1 MDNRV
6 DNGLA
11 ELHRLHLA
19 CQEVEEQI
27 ERGPRQLKARQQV
40 ILQKQAELEVQKQKH
55 KTLRMNADQKSL
67 QLKSNETKIGD
78 LRVKLNQASSNR
90 EFDII
95 RAQMEAD
102 TVANSVL
109 EDEILD
115 SLEKVDAAH
124 LAIKKL
130 EEEVAQAKIE
140 ETRLAAQISAAQP
153 GYQSRLAELQSAITN
168 AETRLPADI
177 VTPYRRLVQA
187 YGPAA
192 LAEVDGTACN
202 SCYVNLPAQMV
213 MQVRAGQVM
222 FCKVCGRLL
231 YMRHDAQTKS

>member
-19 CQEVEEQI
+19 SQEVQEQI
-27 ERGPRQLKARQQV
+27 ERGPRQLKARQQT
-40 ILQKQAELEVQKQKH
+40 IQQKLAELEVQKQKH
-55 KTLRMNADQKSL
+55 KSLRMNADQKSL
-67 QLKSNETKIGD
+67 QLKSNEAKIGD
-78 LRVKLNQASSNR
+78 LRTKLNQAASNR

-95 RAQMEAD
+95 RKQMEAD

-115 SLEKVDAAH
+115 ALEKVDAAH

-130 EEEVAQAKIE
+130 EEEIAQAQTE
-140 ETRLAAQISAAQP
+140 ETRVSAQISAAQP
-153 GYQSRLAELQSAITN
+153 GYQSRLAELQSAVAN
-168 AETRLPADI
+168 AESRLPENI
-177 VTPYRRLVQA
+177 VVPYRRLVQA

-213 MQVRAGQVM
+213 MQVRDGQVM

-231 YMRHDAQTKS
+231 YMRHEA

>member
-19 CQEVEEQI
+19 CQEVQEQI
-27 ERGPRQLKARQQV
+27 ERGPRQLKARQQM
-40 ILQKQAELEVQKQKH
+40 IAQKQTELDAQKQKH
-55 KTLRMNADQKSL
+55 KTLRMHADQKSL
-67 QLKSNETKIGD
+67 QLKSNEAKIGD

-95 RAQMEAD
+95 RSQMEAD
-102 TVANSVL
+102 TVSNSVL

-130 EEEVAQAKIE
+130 EEEVAQAKVE
-140 ETRLAAQISAAQP
+140 ETRVAAQISAAQP
-153 GYQSRLAELQSAITN
+153 GYQSRLTELQSAIAN
-168 AETRLPADI
+168 AETRLPPDI

-192 LAEVDGTACN
+192 LAEVEGTACN

-222 FCKVCGRLL
+222 FCKICGRLL
-231 YMRHDAQTKS
+231 YMQPGT

>member
-1 MDNRV
+1 MDNRA

-19 CQEVEEQI
+19 CQEVQEQI
-27 ERGPRQLKARQQV
+27 ERGPRQLKARQQAIV
-40 ILQKQAELEVQKQKH
+40 QKQEELEAQKQKH
-55 KTLRMNADQKSL
+55 KTLRVQADQKSL
-67 QLKSNETKIGD
+67 QLKSNEAKIGD
-78 LRVKLNQASSNR
+78 LRVKLNQAASNR

-115 SLEKVDAAH
+115 ALEKVDGAH

-130 EEEVAQAKIE
+130 EEEVAQAKAE
-140 ETRLAAQISAAQP
+140 ETRVAAQNSAAQP
-153 GYQSRLAELQSAITN
+153 GYQSRLAELQSALAN
-168 AETRLPADI
+168 AESRLPADLLLQ
-177 VTPYRRLVQA
+177 YRRLVQA
-187 YGPAA
+187 HGPAA
-192 LAEVDGTACN
+192 LAEVEGTVCT
-202 SCYVNLPAQMV
+202 SCYVSLTPQMA
-213 MQVRAGQVM
+213 MQVKAGQPM

-231 YMRHDAQTKS
+231 YLRPAE

>member
-1 MDNRV
+1 MDNRP

-19 CQEVEEQI
+19 SQEVQEQI
-27 ERGPRQLKARQQV
+27 ERGPRQLKARQQA

-55 KTLRMNADQKSL
+55 KALRMNADQKSL
-67 QLKSNETKIGD
+67 QLKSNEVKIGD

-130 EEEVAQAKIE
+130 EEEVAQAKAE
-140 ETRLAAQISAAQP
+140 ETRVAAQICAAQP
-153 GYQSRLAELQSAITN
+153 GYQSRLAELQSAIAN
-168 AETRLPADI
+168 AEGRLPADI

-231 YMRHDAQTKS
+231 YMRPGA

>member
-19 CQEVEEQI
+19 CQEVQEQI
-27 ERGPRQLKARQQV
+27 ERGPRQLKARQQ
-40 ILQKQAELEVQKQKH
+40 IIAQKQTELDAQKQKH

-67 QLKSNETKIGD
+67 QLKSNEAKIGD
-78 LRVKLNQASSNR
+78 LRSKLNQASSNR

-95 RAQMEAD
+95 RSQMEAD
-102 TVANSVL
+102 TVSNSVL

-130 EEEVAQAKIE
+130 EEEVAQAKVE
-140 ETRLAAQISAAQP
+140 ETRVAGQISAAQP
-153 GYQSRLAELQSAITN
+153 GYQSRLTELQSAIAN
-168 AETRLPADI
+168 AETRLPPDI

-192 LAEVDGTACN
+192 LAEVEGTACN
-202 SCYVNLPAQMV
+202 SCFVNLPAQMV

-222 FCKVCGRLL
+222 FCKICGRLL
-231 YMRHDAQTKS
+231 YMQPGT

>member
-6 DNGLA
+6 ENGLA

-19 CQEVEEQI
+19 CQEVQEQI
-27 ERGPRQLKARQQV
+27 ERGPRQLKARQQA
-40 ILQKQAELEVQKQKH
+40 ILQKQADLEVQKQKY
-55 KTLRMNADQKSL
+55 KSLRMNADQKSL
-67 QLKSNETKIGD
+67 QLKSNESKIGD
-78 LRVKLNQASSNR
+78 LRVKLNQAASNR

-115 SLEKVDAAH
+115 SLEKVDVAH

-130 EEEVAQAKIE
+130 EEEVAQAQTE
-140 ETRLAAQISAAQP
+140 EARVASQISAAQP
-153 GYQSRLAELQSAITN
+153 GYQSRLAELQSAIAN
-168 AETRLPADI
+168 AESRLPADI

-231 YMRHDAQTKS
+231 YMRQGA